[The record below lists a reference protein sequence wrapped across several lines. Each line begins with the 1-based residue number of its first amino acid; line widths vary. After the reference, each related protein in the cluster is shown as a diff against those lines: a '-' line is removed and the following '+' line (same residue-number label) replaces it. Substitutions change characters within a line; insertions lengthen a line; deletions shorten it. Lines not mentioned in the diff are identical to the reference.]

1 MPVKWNQRVIAGLE
15 RKFGTGMLK
24 IATEVRNRAQ
34 DNAPVKT
41 GSLKNSASI
50 TSSSDSIS
58 VGFGSSA
65 IKYARIRHN
74 INKKNPQT
82 VKYLKRAADS
92 VKREGV
98 AKYFKGANL

>member
-34 DNAPVKT
+34 DNAPVAT

-50 TSSSDSIS
+50 TSKSDSIS

-65 IKYARIRHN
+65 IKYARVRHAV
-74 INKKNPQT
+74 NKKNPQT
-82 VKYLKRAADS
+82 VEYLKKAADS
-92 VKREGV
+92 VKNEGI
-98 AKYFKGANL
+98 AKYFKGGNL

>member
-1 MPVKWNQRVIAGLE
+1 MPVKWNQRKITDLE

-24 IATEVRNRAQ
+24 IAIEVRNRAQ

-41 GSLKNSASI
+41 TSLKNSASI

-65 IKYARIRHN
+65 VKYARVRHN
-74 INKKNPQT
+74 TNKKNPHT
-82 VKYLKRAADS
+82 VEYLKKAADS

>member
-1 MPVKWNQRVIAGLE
+1 MPVKWNQRVITGLE
-15 RKFGTGMLK
+15 RKFGTGRLK

-34 DNAPVKT
+34 DNAPVLT
-41 GSLKNSASI
+41 GLLKNSASI

-65 IKYARIRHN
+65 VKHARVRHN

-82 VKYLKRAADS
+82 VEYLKKAADA
-92 VKREGV
+92 VKREGI
-98 AKYFKGANL
+98 AKYFKGANI